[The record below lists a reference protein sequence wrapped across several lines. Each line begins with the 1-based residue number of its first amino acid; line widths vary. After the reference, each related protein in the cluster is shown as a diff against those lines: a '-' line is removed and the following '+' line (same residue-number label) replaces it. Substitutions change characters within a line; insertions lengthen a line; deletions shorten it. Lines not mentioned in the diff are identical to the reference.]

1 MYCLSFDIAKGK
13 SVVGLF
19 NGQLEPLIVPYE
31 IHHVKEEFVALASK
45 LDISQTEIILEST
58 SMYHYPIVSFFKN
71 LGFVVIILNPII
83 SREHKRN
90 LRKTKTDL
98 IDCVN
103 LAAIYFEKKFNLQKE
118 HLPIYHQMQSISRH
132 VFTLNES
139 MVRYKNRYHQL
150 LELIFPLYE
159 YTLKNE
165 VKFKS
170 DHMALL
176 KAFPHPELL
185 IHARVD
191 RLSTVLASMH
201 KRMDRRF
208 LKTAQ
213 KIKDLAKMTLYS
225 VSQDDVVV
233 DEFVELSN
241 LILDLD
247 DKIMHHQ
254 NQLIDL
260 AETRPDF
267 HKIVSIFGISPYM
280 AALLVAELKDLSSYR
295 TVKQLTAACGLD
307 PTIVQ
312 SGKSIDY
319 RGHISKRGNK
329 HARKALFNTVSTII
343 RSSSRLDPQNPILV
357 YYRKKRSENKHHYA
371 SVIACTT
378 KLLRII
384 FTLCKND
391 LTYLSHYNQNLLVT
405 PIV

>member
-1 MYCLSFDIAKGK
+1 
-13 SVVGLF
+13 
-19 NGQLEPLIVPYE
+19 
-31 IHHVKEEFVALASK
+31 
-45 LDISQTEIILEST
+45 
-58 SMYHYPIVSFFKN
+58 
-71 LGFVVIILNPII
+71 
-83 SREHKRN
+83 
-90 LRKTKTDL
+90 
-98 IDCVN
+98 
-103 LAAIYFEKKFNLQKE
+103 
-118 HLPIYHQMQSISRH
+118 MQSISRH
-132 VFTLNES
+132 IFTLNES

-165 VKFKS
+165 MKFKS

-185 IHARVD
+185 IHQRVD
-191 RLSTVLASMH
+191 RLATVLASMH

-208 LKTAQ
+208 VQTAQ
-213 KIKDLAKMTLYS
+213 KIKNLAKMTLYS
-225 VSQDDVVV
+225 VSQNDVVV
-233 DEFVELSN
+233 DEFIELSN

-247 DKIMHHQ
+247 DKITYHQ

-260 AETRPDF
+260 AQTRPDF

-280 AALLVAELKDLSSYR
+280 AALLVAELKDLASYR
-295 TVKQLTAACGLD
+295 TIKQLTAACGLD
-307 PTIVQ
+307 PTIIQ

-319 RGHISKRGNK
+319 HGHISKRGNK
-329 HARKALFNTVSTII
+329 HARKALFNAVSTII
-343 RSSSRLDPQNPILV
+343 RLSSRLNPQDPILI

-391 LTYLSHYNQNLLVT
+391 LTYLNQYNQNHLVT

>member
-19 NGQLEPLIVPYE
+19 NGQLVPLIAPYE
-31 IHHVKEEFVALASK
+31 IHHVKEEFVALASQ

-58 SMYHYPIVSFFKN
+58 SMYHYPVVSFFEN

-83 SREHKRN
+83 SKEHKRN

-103 LAAIYFEKKFNLQKE
+103 LAAIYFEKKFNLQKK
-118 HLPIYHQMQSISRH
+118 HLPIYHQLQSISRH
-132 VFTLNES
+132 IFTLNES

-159 YTLKNE
+159 YTLTNDI
-165 VKFKS
+165 KFKS

-176 KAFPHPELL
+176 KTFPHPELL
-185 IHARVD
+185 VNTRVD
-191 RLSTVLASMH
+191 RLAAVLASTH
-201 KRMDRRF
+201 RRMDHRF

-213 KIKDLAKMTLYS
+213 MIKDLAKATLFS
-225 VSQDDVVV
+225 VSKDDVVV
-233 DEFVELSN
+233 AEFIEISN

-254 NQLIDL
+254 NLLIDL
-260 AETRPDF
+260 AQTRPDF

-307 PTIVQ
+307 PTIIQ

-319 RGHISKRGNK
+319 HGHISKRGNK
-329 HARKALFNTVSTII
+329 HARKALFNAVSTII
-343 RSSSRLDPQNPILV
+343 RSSSRLNPQNPILV

-391 LTYLSHYNQNLLVT
+391 LTYLSQYNQNHSVT

>member
-19 NGQLEPLIVPYE
+19 NDRLDPLIAPYE

-45 LDISQTEIILEST
+45 LDMDQIEIILEST
-58 SMYHYPIVSFFKN
+58 SMYHYPVVSFFEA
-71 LGFVVIILNPII
+71 LGFVVIVLNPII

-90 LRKTKTDL
+90 LRKTKTDR

-103 LAAIYFEKKFNLQKE
+103 LAAIYFDKKFNLQKK
-118 HLPIYHQMQSISRH
+118 HLPIYRQLQSISRH
-132 VFTLNES
+132 IFTLNES

-159 YTLKNE
+159 YTLPNE
-165 VKFKS
+165 SMFKPG
-170 DHMALL
+170 HMALL

-191 RLSTVLASMH
+191 RLSSVLASAH
-201 KRMDRRF
+201 KRMDHRL

-213 KIKDLAKMTLYS
+213 LIKNLAKETLYS
-225 VSQDDVVV
+225 VSKDDVVV
-233 DEFVELSN
+233 DEFVELSI
-241 LILDLD
+241 LILDLIE
-247 DKIMHHQ
+247 KISRHQ
-254 NQLIDL
+254 NQLIAL
-260 AETRPDF
+260 AQTRSDY
-267 HKIVSIFGISPYM
+267 HKIVSISGVSPYM

-307 PTIVQ
+307 PTIIQ
-312 SGKSIDY
+312 SGKSVDY
-319 RGHISKRGNK
+319 RGHISKHGNK
-329 HARKALFNTVSTII
+329 HARKALFNTVSSILRT
-343 RSSSRLDPQNPILV
+343 SSRVNLQNPILV

-391 LTYLSHYNQNLLVT
+391 LTYTDHHNQYHLVT

>member
-19 NGQLEPLIVPYE
+19 NDRLDPLIAPYE
-31 IHHVKEEFVALASK
+31 IHHVREEFVALASK
-45 LDISQTEIILEST
+45 LDMDQTEIILEST
-58 SMYHYPIVSFFKN
+58 SMYHYPVVSFFET
-71 LGFVVIILNPII
+71 LRCVVIILNPII

-90 LRKTKTDL
+90 LRKTKTDR

-132 VFTLNES
+132 IFTLNES

>member
-19 NGQLEPLIVPYE
+19 NGQLEPLITPYE
-31 IHHVKEEFVALASK
+31 IHHVKEAFVALASR
-45 LDISQTEIILEST
+45 LDINQTEIILEST
-58 SMYHYPIVSFFKN
+58 SMYHYPVVSFFEN

-83 SREHKRN
+83 SKEHKRN

-103 LAAIYFEKKFNLQKE
+103 LASIYFEKKFNLQKK
-118 HLPIYHQMQSISRH
+118 HLPIYHQLQSISRH
-132 VFTLNES
+132 IFTLNES

-159 YTLKNE
+159 YTLKNDI
-165 VKFKS
+165 KFKS

-176 KAFPHPELL
+176 KTFPHPELL
-185 IHARVD
+185 VNTRVD
-191 RLSTVLASMH
+191 RLATVLASTH
-201 KRMDRRF
+201 KRMDKRF

-213 KIKDLAKMTLYS
+213 MIKNLAKMTLSS
-225 VSQDDVVV
+225 VSKDDVVV
-233 DEFVELSN
+233 DEFIELSN

-247 DKIMHHQ
+247 DKIMHHK

-260 AETRPDF
+260 AQTRPDF

-295 TVKQLTAACGLD
+295 TIKQLTAACGLD
-307 PTIVQ
+307 PTIIQ
-312 SGKSIDY
+312 SGKSVDY
-319 RGHISKRGNK
+319 HGHISKRGNK

-343 RSSSRLDPQNPILV
+343 RISSRINPQNPILV

-391 LTYLSHYNQNLLVT
+391 LTYLSQHNQNHLIT